1 MYKTSPMNNK
11 WMLAALLLA
20 AACAPREAIP
30 EAPDYASAESWYV
43 TDRGADVDLFYI
55 SSTETF
61 DAAAGRKVFHY
72 AQAADS
78 AACPGMRGEMEGV
91 DRILAGDLNFYSPFY
106 RQMSM
111 ETYQDMDLIDS
122 RFPLAMDDVRRAFK
136 YYVEE
141 LSDGRPFVLAG
152 FSQGGEVLV
161 ELLKELPDSLQD
173 RLVAAYVL
181 GWKITPEDLAASTAI
196 RPAQGAD
203 DTGVTICY
211 NSVDSPENASFV
223 SSGNTVAINPVNWCT
238 DATPAVLFDSLTVTL
253 DPETKLLLVDGF
265 EGTGYAWKPYFKDGC
280 YHTFEIR
287 WYGESLRENI
297 AERCEAYQVSHTSGN
312 PLFEGWYADPEA
324 VVFDKEYW
332 IYPTYSHPYEE
343 QLFMDAFSSK
353 DLVHW
358 TKHDRVLAKDN
369 ISWLWRALWAPS
381 VVRKEG
387 RYYLYFGAND
397 MHEKGEGGI
406 GVAVADNPA
415 GPFKDALGHPLID
428 EVVNGAQP
436 IDQFV
441 FLDDDGTYYMYYGG
455 WGHCNLVR
463 LGDDLMSLVPFE
475 DGSIYKEVTPQG
487 YVEGP
492 FMLKRNGTYYFMWS
506 EGGWTGP
513 DYHVAYARADSP
525 FGPFKREGTILE
537 SDPDVATG
545 AGHHSVIRGRGEDE
559 YYIVYHRHPLG
570 ATDGNN
576 RVVCIERL
584 HFDETGRILPVRITF
599 EGVPASRL

>member
-11 WMLAALLLA
+11 CLLAALLLA
-20 AACAPREAIP
+20 VACSPREVVP
-30 EAPDYASAESWYV
+30 KEPDYSSAESWYV

-61 DAAAGRKVFHY
+61 DASVGRKVFHY

-78 AACPGMRGEMEGV
+78 AASPGIRAEMEGV

-122 RFPLAMDDVRRAFK
+122 RFPVAMEDVRAAFQ
-136 YYVEE
+136 YYVDE

-211 NSVDSPENASFV
+211 NSVDSPDHASFV

-297 AERCEAYQVSHTSGN
+297 AERCEAYLVAHSG
-312 PLFEGWYADPEA
+312 G
-324 VVFDKEYW
+324 
-332 IYPTYSHPYEE
+332 S
-343 QLFMDAFSSK
+343 
-353 DLVHW
+353 DL
-358 TKHDRVLAKDN
+358 
-369 ISWLWRALWAPS
+369 
-381 VVRKEG
+381 
-387 RYYLYFGAND
+387 
-397 MHEKGEGGI
+397 
-406 GVAVADNPA
+406 
-415 GPFKDALGHPLID
+415 
-428 EVVNGAQP
+428 Q
-436 IDQFV
+436 
-441 FLDDDGTYYMYYGG
+441 
-455 WGHCNLVR
+455 
-463 LGDDLMSLVPFE
+463 
-475 DGSIYKEVTPQG
+475 
-487 YVEGP
+487 
-492 FMLKRNGTYYFMWS
+492 
-506 EGGWTGP
+506 
-513 DYHVAYARADSP
+513 
-525 FGPFKREGTILE
+525 
-537 SDPDVATG
+537 
-545 AGHHSVIRGRGEDE
+545 
-559 YYIVYHRHPLG
+559 
-570 ATDGNN
+570 
-576 RVVCIERL
+576 
-584 HFDETGRILPVRITF
+584 
-599 EGVPASRL
+599 

>member
-1 MYKTSPMNNK
+1 MKMRLLLPVA
-11 WMLAALLLA
+11 LAAVVS
-20 AACAPREAIP
+20 CGPRERIP
-30 EAPDYASAESWYV
+30 VAPDYASPEAWYV
-43 TDRGADVDLFYI
+43 TDREADVDLFYI

-61 DAAAGRKVFHY
+61 DATVGRKVYHY

-78 AACPGMRGEMEGV
+78 AACPGIRAEMEGV

-111 ETYQDMDLIDS
+111 ETYLDTALIDS
-122 RFPLAMDDVRRAFK
+122 RFPVAMEDVRAAFK
-136 YYVEE
+136 HYVDER
-141 LSDGRPFVLAG
+141 SDGRPFVLAG
-152 FSQGGEVLV
+152 FSQGGELLV

-181 GWKITPEDLAASTAI
+181 GWKITPEDLAASSAI

-211 NSVDSPENASFV
+211 NSVDSPAHASFV

-265 EGTGYAWKPYFKDGC
+265 EGTGYAWKPYFEDGC

-297 AERCEAYQVSHTSGN
+297 AERCEAYRISHTSGN
-312 PLFEGWYADPEA
+312 PLFDGWYADPEA
-324 VVFDKEYW
+324 VVFDQEYW

-358 TKHDRVLAKDN
+358 TKHNKVLAKDH

-381 VVRKEG
+381 VVRKDG
-387 RYYLYFGAND
+387 KYYLFFGAND

-406 GVAVADNPA
+406 GVAVAENPA

-455 WGHCNLVR
+455 WGHCNLVK

-537 SDPDVATG
+537 SDPAVATG

-584 HFDETGRILPVRITF
+584 HFDESGRILPVRITF

>member
-1 MYKTSPMNNK
+1 MKIRLLVFAA
-11 WMLAALLLA
+11 LAAMIS
-20 AACAPREAIP
+20 CAPRERIP
-30 EAPDYASAESWYV
+30 SAPDYDSPEAWYV

-61 DAAAGRKVFHY
+61 DATVGRKVYHY

-78 AACPGMRGEMEGV
+78 AACPGMRAEMEGV

-111 ETYQDMDLIDS
+111 ETYLDTALIDS
-122 RFPLAMDDVRRAFK
+122 RFPVAMEDVRAAFK
-136 YYVEE
+136 HYVDER
-141 LSDGRPFVLAG
+141 SDGRLFVLAG
-152 FSQGGEVLV
+152 FSQGGELLV

-181 GWKITPEDLAASTAI
+181 GWKITPEDLAASSAI

-211 NSVDSPENASFV
+211 NSVDSPDHASFV

-265 EGTGYAWKPYFKDGC
+265 EGTGYAWKPYFEDGC

-297 AERCEAYQVSHTSGN
+297 AERCEAYRISHTSGN
-312 PLFEGWYADPEA
+312 PLFDGWYADPEA
-324 VVFDKEYW
+324 VVFDQEYW

-358 TKHDRVLAKDN
+358 TKHDKVLAKEN

-381 VVRKEG
+381 VVRKDG
-387 RYYLYFGAND
+387 KYYLFFGAND

-415 GPFKDALGHPLID
+415 GPFKGALGHPLID

-455 WGHCNLVR
+455 WGHCNLVK
-463 LGDDLMSLVPFE
+463 LGNDLMSLVPFE

-537 SDPDVATG
+537 SDPAVATG

-584 HFDETGRILPVRITF
+584 HFDESGRILPVRITF